1 MMENW
6 QEAGF
11 GLYVHWPF
19 CAAKC
24 PYCDFNSHITDRVE
38 QDRWRAALLRDIDYW
53 AERTGPRILTS
64 IFFGGGT
71 PSMMVPETV
80 AAIIDR
86 ARTRWTAA
94 NDLEVTLEANP
105 TSVDAGRFSGFVDG
119 GVNRIS
125 VGLQALNDQDLKQL
139 GRLHSVSE
147 GRIAFDLAKELV
159 DRVSCDLIYARQ
171 DQSAKAWEQE
181 LAQALTFAGDH
192 LSLYQLT
199 IEDGTAFGRRHAAGR
214 LPGLPDE
221 DLSVDLWNITQDLC
235 SAAGYRRYETSNHAR
250 AGAESRHNTI
260 YWRGGDW
267 VGVGP
272 GAHGRLTMPTARIAS
287 EAAPMPDAWITRVEK
302 TGTGTMRE
310 SVLPQQ
316 EVAEEF
322 LLMGL
327 RLQEGLD
334 LDRYAR
340 LGGSI
345 DADGLSRMM
354 AQGFV
359 RTNKNRLYAT
369 ESGTLLLNSVLVELS
384 PVEA

>member
-1 MMENW
+1 MENW